1 MEGIYFDILT
11 VEFGVA
17 FTALLALIAVGA
29 GILLAGMAEEERAG
43 ARIFWAESPIT
54 GTLEVVP
61 PPEERVR
68 LAA

>member
-1 MEGIYFDILT
+1 MEGIYFETLAL
-11 VEFGVA
+11 EFGVA

-29 GILLAGMAEEERAG
+29 GLLLAGMAEEERAG

-54 GTLEVVP
+54 GTLEAAP
-61 PPEERVR
+61 PVEERVR